1 MAGRGGVMVEG
12 GGAAMDVDGHGA
24 ATVDVEGAGGVMV
37 DGDGGATATAVRF
50 RVRDMD
56 CSHCVTRIEDGL
68 RKVDGVMGV
77 GANLVGRTVTVEI
90 DAGQIETDEVRR
102 AIGRLGHLAEPD
114 TGARMERATA
124 TWATADARM
133 TYASAALF
141 AVGLALQLAGVE
153 PLLFTLPLNE
163 VRVSSLLFV
172 ASALVGGWRF
182 MPEGM
187 RAARELSLDMNFL
200 MTVAI
205 LGAVAIGEYLEAAA
219 IAFLFSTAELLEAYA
234 VDRARASMESLMDL
248 APKTAVVLRDGVEE
262 TVRVSEVAMGDVVVV
277 RPGERIPVDGAVVE
291 GGSAVDESP
300 LTGESLPVEKAP
312 GDPVFAGTITRDG
325 FMHIRTEKPADSS
338 SLARIVELVERAGA
352 EKARTERVVA
362 RFARWYTP
370 AITVAAVLVVAVP
383 TLAGAD
389 FITWLVRGLTLLVI
403 ACPCALVISTP
414 VAVVS
419 GITAAARRGV
429 LIKGGVYL
437 EAMSGVGAMAM
448 DKTGTLTV
456 GHLEVRDV
464 RSTRGAP
471 AATVLARAAA
481 VEARSEHPVARAI
494 HEEAVRREV
503 HSHYAV
509 REFSARRGEGVEARL
524 DGVRHFVGKP
534 AVLGLDEAPPGMA
547 GAGRTV
553 VVVADEDGPLGW
565 ISLEDRARKQAREA
579 VEGLHAMGIRPVVML
594 TGDAAAT
601 GRRVARETGV
611 DEVRGGL
618 LPDQKVAALKEL
630 EREHG
635 RVAMVGDGVN
645 DAPSLA
651 AASVGIAMGAA
662 GSDAAIDS
670 ADVALMGD
678 DLTRLPYLFRLSRKS
693 RAVIRQNIATAL
705 LVKLVLVV
713 GVPLGAVS
721 LIAAVLVGDVGVSLL
736 VTGNALRLARV
747 NA

>member
-1 MAGRGGVMVEG
+1 MAGQSVAEQS
-12 GGAAMDVDGHGA
+12 A
-24 ATVDVEGAGGVMV
+24 
-37 DGDGGATATAVRF
+37 AVRF

-56 CSHCVTRIEDGL
+56 CSHCVTKIEDGL
-68 RKVDGVMGV
+68 RKVDGVLGV
-77 GANLVGRTVTVEI
+77 GANLVGRTVTVEM
-90 DAGQIETDEVRR
+90 DPGRLASDEVQR

-114 TGARMERATA
+114 TGPRSEPIPA
-124 TWATADARM
+124 TWTSPDARL
-133 TYASAALF
+133 TYASAGIF
-141 AVGLALQLAGVE
+141 AVGLALELSGVA
-153 PLLFTLPLNE
+153 PLLLALPLSE
-163 VRVSSLLFV
+163 LRLPSLFFIVSAF
-172 ASALVGGWRF
+172 VGGWRF
-182 MPEGM
+182 MPSGL
-187 RAARELSLDMNFL
+187 RAARTLSLDMNFL

-205 LGAVAIGEYLEAAA
+205 LGAIAIGEYLEAAA

-262 TVRVSEVAMGDVVVV
+262 TVRASEIVVGDVVVV
-277 RPGERIPVDGAVVE
+277 RPGERIPVDGSVLE

-300 LTGESLPVEKAP
+300 ITGESLPVEKDP

-325 FMHIRTEKPADSS
+325 FMHIHTEKPADSS
-338 SLARIVELVERAGA
+338 SLARIVELVEKAGA
-352 EKARTERVVA
+352 EKAKTERVVA

-370 AITVAAVLVVAVP
+370 AIAIGAVLVVAVP
-383 TLAGAD
+383 TLLAGQD
-389 FITWLVRGLTLLVI
+389 FVTWLVRGLTLLVI

-437 EAMSGVGAMAM
+437 EAMSGVRAMAM

-471 AATVLARAAA
+471 PETVLARASA
-481 VEARSEHPVARAI
+481 VEARSEHPIARAI
-494 HEEAVRREV
+494 HEEAVKREIFT
-503 HSHYAV
+503 HYAV
-509 REFSARRGEGVEARL
+509 REFSTRRGEGVTARL

-534 AVLGLDEAPPGMA
+534 STLGVEEAPGGMA
-547 GAGRTV
+547 GSGRTV
-553 VVVADEDGPLGW
+553 VAVADEEGPLGW
-565 ISLEDRARKQAREA
+565 ISLEDRARKQARAA
-579 VEGLHAMGIRPVVML
+579 VGQLQAMGIRPIVML

-601 GRRVARETGV
+601 GRRVAEETGV
-611 DEVRGGL
+611 DEVMARL
-618 LPDQKVAALKEL
+618 LPHEKVEALKEL
-630 EREHG
+630 EGEYGH
-635 RVAMVGDGVN
+635 VAMVGDGVN

-678 DLTRLPYLFRLSRKS
+678 DLTRLPYLFRLSRRS
-693 RAVIRQNIATAL
+693 RNVIRQNIATAL

-713 GVPLGAVS
+713 GVPLGMVS
-721 LIAAVLVGDVGVSLL
+721 LIMAVLVGDLGVSLL
-736 VTGNALRLARV
+736 VTVNALRLARV
-747 NA
+747 NV

>member
-1 MAGRGGVMVEG
+1 MAVRG
-12 GGAAMDVDGHGA
+12 D
-24 ATVDVEGAGGVMV
+24 VMV
-37 DGDGGATATAVRF
+37 DGDGEGATTATAVRF

-56 CSHCVTRIEDGL
+56 CTHCVTRIEDGL
-68 RKVDGVMGV
+68 RKVDGVLGV

-90 DAGQIETDEVRR
+90 DAGELETEEVRR

-114 TGARMERATA
+114 TGARVERANT
-124 TWATADARM
+124 TWATRDARI

-141 AVGLALQLAGVE
+141 AVGLALQLAGVG

-163 VRVSSLLFV
+163 VRIPSLLFV

-182 MPEGM
+182 MPDGV

-205 LGAVAIGEYLEAAA
+205 LGAIAIGEYLEAAA
-219 IAFLFSTAELLEAYA
+219 IAFLFSTAELLESYA

-248 APKTAVVLRDGVEE
+248 APKTAVVLRGGAEE
-262 TVRVSEVAMGDVVVV
+262 TVRASEVAVGDVVVV
-277 RPGERIPVDGAVVE
+277 RPGERIPVDGRVVE

-300 LTGESLPVEKAP
+300 LTGESLPVEKDP

-325 FMHIRTEKPADSS
+325 YMHVRTEKPADSS

-352 EKARTERVVA
+352 EKARTERVVT

-370 AITVAAVLVVAVP
+370 AITIAAVLVVAVP

-437 EAMSGVGAMAM
+437 EAMSGVRAMAM

-471 AATVLARAAA
+471 AATVLARASA

-494 HEEAVRREV
+494 HEEAVRRGIY
-503 HSHYAV
+503 SHYAV
-509 REFSARRGEGVEARL
+509 RDFSTRRGEGVEARL

-534 AVLGLDEAPPGMA
+534 AVLGIDGAPEGMA
-547 GAGRTV
+547 GDGRTV

-579 VEGLHAMGIRPVVML
+579 VGRLHGMGIRPVVML
-594 TGDAAAT
+594 TGDDAAT
-601 GRRVARETGV
+601 GRRVAGETGV
-611 DEVRGGL
+611 DEVKARL
-618 LPDQKVAALKEL
+618 LPHEKVEALKAL

-705 LVKLVLVV
+705 LVKLILVV
-713 GVPLGAVS
+713 GVPLGMVS
-721 LIAAVLVGDVGVSLL
+721 LITAVLVGDVGVSLL
-736 VTGNALRLARV
+736 VTVNALRLARV
-747 NA
+747 DA

>member
-1 MAGRGGVMVEG
+1 MAGQ
-12 GGAAMDVDGHGA
+12 
-24 ATVDVEGAGGVMV
+24 GGVMV
-37 DGDGGATATAVRF
+37 DADGGGAATAVRF

-56 CSHCVTRIEDGL
+56 CTHCVTRIEDGL

-90 DAGQIETDEVRR
+90 DAGRVESDEVRR

-114 TGARMERATA
+114 TGARQERATS
-124 TWATADARM
+124 TWATPDARI

-141 AVGLALQLAGVE
+141 AIGLALQLAGVG

-163 VRVSSLLFV
+163 VRVPSLLFV

-182 MPEGM
+182 MPEGL

-248 APKTAVVLRDGVEE
+248 APKTAVVLRDGEEE
-262 TVRVSEVAMGDVVVV
+262 TVRASEVGVGDVVVV
-277 RPGERIPVDGAVVE
+277 RPGERIPVDGSVVE

-300 LTGESLPVEKAP
+300 LTGESLPVEKDP

-325 FMHIRTEKPADSS
+325 FMHVRTEKTADSS

-352 EKARTERVVA
+352 EKAKTERVVT

-383 TLAGAD
+383 TLMGAD

-437 EAMSGVGAMAM
+437 EAMSDVRAMAM

-471 AATVLARAAA
+471 PATVLGRASA
-481 VEARSEHPVARAI
+481 VEARSEHPIARAI
-494 HEEAVRREV
+494 HEEAVKREIY
-503 HSHYAV
+503 SHYAV
-509 REFSARRGEGVEARL
+509 RDFSTQRGEGVTARL

-534 AVLGLDEAPPGMA
+534 ATLGLDDVPAGMT
-547 GAGRTV
+547 GDGRTV

-565 ISLEDRARKQAREA
+565 ISLEDRARKQARVA
-579 VEGLHAMGIRPVVML
+579 VGELHGMGIRPVVML
-594 TGDAAAT
+594 TGDDAAT
-601 GRRVARETGV
+601 GRRVAGETGV
-611 DEVRGGL
+611 DEVKARL
-618 LPDQKVAALKEL
+618 LPHEKVDALKEL

-693 RAVIRQNIATAL
+693 RAVIRQNITTAL

-713 GVPLGAVS
+713 GVPLGMVS
-721 LIAAVLVGDVGVSLL
+721 LIAAVLVGDVGVSLV
-736 VTGNALRLARV
+736 VTVNALRLARV
-747 NA
+747 DA

>member
-1 MAGRGGVMVEG
+1 MP
-12 GGAAMDVDGHGA
+12 
-24 ATVDVEGAGGVMV
+24 
-37 DGDGGATATAVRF
+37 
-50 RVRDMD
+50 
-56 CSHCVTRIEDGL
+56 DGL
-68 RKVDGVMGV
+68 
-77 GANLVGRTVTVEI
+77 
-90 DAGQIETDEVRR
+90 
-102 AIGRLGHLAEPD
+102 
-114 TGARMERATA
+114 
-124 TWATADARM
+124 
-133 TYASAALF
+133 
-141 AVGLALQLAGVE
+141 
-153 PLLFTLPLNE
+153 
-163 VRVSSLLFV
+163 
-172 ASALVGGWRF
+172 
-182 MPEGM
+182 

-219 IAFLFSTAELLEAYA
+219 IAFLFSTAELLESYA

-262 TVRVSEVAMGDVVVV
+262 TVRASEVAVGDVVVV
-277 RPGERIPVDGAVVE
+277 RPGERIPVDGSVVE

-300 LTGESLPVEKAP
+300 LTGESLPVEKDP

-325 FMHIRTEKPADSS
+325 FMHVRTEKPADSS

-352 EKARTERVVA
+352 EKAKTERVVT

-437 EAMSGVGAMAM
+437 EAMSGVRAMAM

-471 AATVLARAAA
+471 PTTVLARASA
-481 VEARSEHPVARAI
+481 VEARSEHPIARAI
-494 HEEAVRREV
+494 HEEAVRREIY
-503 HSHYAV
+503 SHYAV
-509 REFSARRGEGVEARL
+509 RDFSTRRGEGVTARL

-534 AVLGLDEAPPGMA
+534 ATLGLGEPPADMA
-547 GAGRTV
+547 GDGRTV
-553 VVVADEDGPLGW
+553 VAVADDDGPLGW
-565 ISLEDRARKQAREA
+565 ISLEDRARKQARVA
-579 VEGLHAMGIRPVVML
+579 VGRLHAMGIRPVVML
-594 TGDAAAT
+594 TGDDAAT
-601 GRRVARETGV
+601 GRRIAGETGV
-611 DEVRGGL
+611 DEVMARL
-618 LPDQKVAALKEL
+618 LPHEKVDALREL

-713 GVPLGAVS
+713 GVPLGMVS

-736 VTGNALRLARV
+736 VTANALRLARV
-747 NA
+747 DV

>member
-1 MAGRGGVMVEG
+1 MAGQSVAEQS
-12 GGAAMDVDGHGA
+12 A
-24 ATVDVEGAGGVMV
+24 
-37 DGDGGATATAVRF
+37 AVRF

-56 CSHCVTRIEDGL
+56 CSHCVTKIEDGL
-68 RKVDGVMGV
+68 RKVDGVLGV
-77 GANLVGRTVTVEI
+77 GANLVGRTVTVEM
-90 DAGQIETDEVRR
+90 DPGRLASDEVRR

-114 TGARMERATA
+114 TGPRSEPIPA
-124 TWATADARM
+124 TWTSPDARL
-133 TYASAALF
+133 TYASAGIF
-141 AVGLALQLAGVE
+141 AVGLALELSGVA
-153 PLLFTLPLNE
+153 PLLLALPLSE
-163 VRVSSLLFV
+163 LRLPSLFFIVSAF
-172 ASALVGGWRF
+172 VGGWRF
-182 MPEGM
+182 MPSGL
-187 RAARELSLDMNFL
+187 RAARTLSLDMNFL

-205 LGAVAIGEYLEAAA
+205 LGAIAIGEYLEAAA

-262 TVRVSEVAMGDVVVV
+262 TVRASEIVVGDVVVV
-277 RPGERIPVDGAVVE
+277 RPGERIPVDGSVLE

-300 LTGESLPVEKAP
+300 ITGESLPVEKDP

-325 FMHIRTEKPADSS
+325 FMHIHTEKPADSS
-338 SLARIVELVERAGA
+338 SLARIVELVEKAGA
-352 EKARTERVVA
+352 EKAKTERVVA

-370 AITVAAVLVVAVP
+370 AIAIGAVLVVAVP
-383 TLAGAD
+383 TLLAGQD
-389 FITWLVRGLTLLVI
+389 FVTWLVRGLTLLVI

-437 EAMSGVGAMAM
+437 EAMSGVRAMAM

-471 AATVLARAAA
+471 PETVLARASA
-481 VEARSEHPVARAI
+481 VEARSEHPIARAI
-494 HEEAVRREV
+494 HEEAVKREIFT
-503 HSHYAV
+503 HYAV
-509 REFSARRGEGVEARL
+509 REFSTRRGEGVTARL

-534 AVLGLDEAPPGMA
+534 STLGVEEAPGGMA
-547 GAGRTV
+547 GSGRTV
-553 VVVADEDGPLGW
+553 VAVADEEGPLGW
-565 ISLEDRARKQAREA
+565 ISLEDRARKQARAA
-579 VEGLHAMGIRPVVML
+579 VGQLQAMGIRPIVML

-601 GRRVARETGV
+601 GRRVAEETGV
-611 DEVRGGL
+611 DEVMARL
-618 LPDQKVAALKEL
+618 LPHEKVEALKEL
-630 EREHG
+630 EGEYGH
-635 RVAMVGDGVN
+635 VAMVGDGVN

-678 DLTRLPYLFRLSRKS
+678 DLTRLPYLFRLSRRS
-693 RAVIRQNIATAL
+693 RNVIRQNIATAL

-713 GVPLGAVS
+713 GVPLGMVS
-721 LIAAVLVGDVGVSLL
+721 LIMAVLVGDLGVSLL
-736 VTGNALRLARV
+736 VTVNALRLARV
-747 NA
+747 NV

>member
-1 MAGRGGVMVEG
+1 MAVPGDVVAGGNG
-12 GGAAMDVDGHGA
+12 DGAALAGGA
-24 ATVDVEGAGGVMV
+24 
-37 DGDGGATATAVRF
+37 ATAVRF

-77 GANLVGRTVTVEI
+77 GANLVGRTVTVEV
-90 DAGQIETDEVRR
+90 DPGRLAAEEVRR

-114 TGARMERATA
+114 TGARRERAAA
-124 TWATADARM
+124 TWATRDARI

-141 AVGLALQLAGVE
+141 AVGLALQLAGVG

-163 VRVSSLLFV
+163 VRVPSLLFV

-182 MPEGM
+182 MPDGV
-187 RAARELSLDMNFL
+187 RAARGLSLDMNFL

-219 IAFLFSTAELLEAYA
+219 IAFLFSTAELLESYA

-248 APKTAVVLRDGVEE
+248 APKTAVVLRGGVEE
-262 TVRVSEVAMGDVVVV
+262 TVRASEVAVGDVVVV
-277 RPGERIPVDGAVVE
+277 RPGERIPVDGSVVE

-300 LTGESLPVEKAP
+300 LTGESLPVEKDS

-352 EKARTERVVA
+352 EKARTERVVT

-437 EAMSGVGAMAM
+437 EAMSGVRAMAM

-471 AATVLARAAA
+471 PATVLARASA
-481 VEARSEHPVARAI
+481 VEARSEHPIARAI
-494 HEEAVRREV
+494 HEEAVRREIY
-503 HSHYAV
+503 SHYAV
-509 REFSARRGEGVEARL
+509 RDFSTRRGEGVTARL

-534 AVLGLDEAPPGMA
+534 ATLGVGEAPEGMA
-547 GAGRTV
+547 GDGRTV

-565 ISLEDRARKQAREA
+565 ISLEDRARKQARVA
-579 VEGLHAMGIRPVVML
+579 VGGLHGMGIRPVVML
-594 TGDAAAT
+594 TGDDAAT
-601 GRRVARETGV
+601 GRRVAGETGV
-611 DEVRGGL
+611 DEVKARL
-618 LPDQKVAALKEL
+618 LPHEKVEALKAL

-713 GVPLGAVS
+713 GVPLGMVS
-721 LIAAVLVGDVGVSLL
+721 LITAVLVGDVGVSLL
-736 VTGNALRLARV
+736 VTANALRLARV
-747 NA
+747 DA

>member
-1 MAGRGGVMVEG
+1 MAVPGDVVAGGNG
-12 GGAAMDVDGHGA
+12 DGAALAGGA
-24 ATVDVEGAGGVMV
+24 
-37 DGDGGATATAVRF
+37 ATAVRF

-77 GANLVGRTVTVEI
+77 GANLVGRTVTVEV
-90 DAGQIETDEVRR
+90 DPGRLAAEEVRR

-114 TGARMERATA
+114 TGARRERAAA
-124 TWATADARM
+124 TWATRDARI

-141 AVGLALQLAGVE
+141 AVGLALQLAGVG

-163 VRVSSLLFV
+163 VRIPSLLFV

-182 MPEGM
+182 MPDGV

-219 IAFLFSTAELLEAYA
+219 IAFLFSTAELLESYA

-248 APKTAVVLRDGVEE
+248 APKTAVVLRGGLEE
-262 TVRVSEVAMGDVVVV
+262 TVRASEVEVGDVVVV
-277 RPGERIPVDGAVVE
+277 RPGERIPVDGSVVE

-300 LTGESLPVEKAP
+300 LTGESLPVEKDS

-352 EKARTERVVA
+352 EKAKTERVVT

-437 EAMSGVGAMAM
+437 EAMSGVRAMAM

-471 AATVLARAAA
+471 ATTVLARASA
-481 VEARSEHPVARAI
+481 VEARSEHPIARAI
-494 HEEAVRREV
+494 HEEAVRREIY
-503 HSHYAV
+503 SHYAV
-509 REFSARRGEGVEARL
+509 RDFSTRRGEGVTARL

-534 AVLGLDEAPPGMA
+534 ATLGVGEAPEGMA
-547 GAGRTV
+547 GDGRTV

-565 ISLEDRARKQAREA
+565 ISLEDRARKQARVA
-579 VEGLHAMGIRPVVML
+579 VGGLHGMGIRPVVML
-594 TGDAAAT
+594 TGDDAAT
-601 GRRVARETGV
+601 GRRVAGETGV
-611 DEVRGGL
+611 DEVKARL
-618 LPDQKVAALKEL
+618 LPHEKVEALKAL

-713 GVPLGAVS
+713 GVPLGMVS

-736 VTGNALRLARV
+736 VTANALRLARV
-747 NA
+747 DA

>member
-1 MAGRGGVMVEG
+1 MVVGRGGVML
-12 GGAAMDVDGHGA
+12 
-24 ATVDVEGAGGVMV
+24 
-37 DGDGGATATAVRF
+37 DGDGGGTVVAGGAATAVRF

-77 GANLVGRTVTVEI
+77 GANLVGRTVTVEV
-90 DAGQIETDEVRR
+90 DPGRLAADEVRR

-114 TGARMERATA
+114 TGARRERAAA
-124 TWATADARM
+124 TWATRDARI

-141 AVGLALQLAGVE
+141 AVGLALQLAGAG

-163 VRVSSLLFV
+163 VRIPSLLFV

-182 MPEGM
+182 MPDGF

-219 IAFLFSTAELLEAYA
+219 IAFLFSTAELLESYA

-248 APKTAVVLRDGVEE
+248 APKTAVVLRGGVEE
-262 TVRVSEVAMGDVVVV
+262 TVRASEVAVGDVVVV
-277 RPGERIPVDGAVVE
+277 RPGERIPVDGSVVE

-300 LTGESLPVEKAP
+300 LTGESLPVEKDP

-352 EKARTERVVA
+352 EKAKTERVVT

-437 EAMSGVGAMAM
+437 EAMSGVRAMAM

-456 GHLEVRDV
+456 GHLEVREV

-471 AATVLARAAA
+471 PATVLARASA
-481 VEARSEHPVARAI
+481 VEARSEHPIARAI
-494 HEEAVRREV
+494 HEEAVRRDIY
-503 HSHYAV
+503 SHYAV
-509 REFSARRGEGVEARL
+509 RDFSTRRGEGVTARL

-534 AVLGLDEAPPGMA
+534 ATLGLGEAPEGMA
-547 GAGRTV
+547 GDGRTV
-553 VVVADEDGPLGW
+553 VAVADEDGPLGW
-565 ISLEDRARKQAREA
+565 ISLEDRARKQARVA
-579 VEGLHAMGIRPVVML
+579 VGGLHAMGIRPVVML
-594 TGDAAAT
+594 TGDDAAT
-601 GRRVARETGV
+601 GRRVAGETGV
-611 DEVRGGL
+611 DEVKARL
-618 LPDQKVAALKEL
+618 LPHEKVDALKAL

-713 GVPLGAVS
+713 GVPLGMVT
-721 LIAAVLVGDVGVSLL
+721 LITAVLVGDVGVSLL
-736 VTGNALRLARV
+736 VTANALRLARV
-747 NA
+747 DA

>member
-1 MAGRGGVMVEG
+1 
-12 GGAAMDVDGHGA
+12 
-24 ATVDVEGAGGVMV
+24 MV

-90 DAGQIETDEVRR
+90 DAGQLETDEVRR

-114 TGARMERATA
+114 TGARRERATA
-124 TWATADARM
+124 TWATPDARI

-141 AVGLALQLAGVE
+141 AVGLALQLAGVG

-163 VRVSSLLFV
+163 VRVPSLLFV

-182 MPEGM
+182 MPDGL

-219 IAFLFSTAELLEAYA
+219 IAFLFSTAELLESYA

-262 TVRVSEVAMGDVVVV
+262 TVRASEVAVGDVVVV
-277 RPGERIPVDGAVVE
+277 RPGERIPVDGSVVE

-300 LTGESLPVEKAP
+300 LTGESLPVEKDP

-325 FMHIRTEKPADSS
+325 FMHVRTEKPADSS

-352 EKARTERVVA
+352 EKAKTERVVT

-437 EAMSGVGAMAM
+437 EAMSGVRAMAM

-471 AATVLARAAA
+471 PTTVLARASA
-481 VEARSEHPVARAI
+481 VEAPI
-494 HEEAVRREV
+494 
-503 HSHYAV
+503 
-509 REFSARRGEGVEARL
+509 G
-524 DGVRHFVGKP
+524 
-534 AVLGLDEAPPGMA
+534 AP
-547 GAGRTV
+547 
-553 VVVADEDGPLGW
+553 
-565 ISLEDRARKQAREA
+565 DRARDPRGGGQARDLLPLRRSRL
-579 VEGLHAMGIRPVVML
+579 LHPPGRGGHGPP
-594 TGDAAAT
+594 
-601 GRRVARETGV
+601 GRRAPLRRQAGDPRARRTT
-611 DEVRGGL
+611 RG
-618 LPDQKVAALKEL
+618 
-630 EREHG
+630 HG
-635 RVAMVGDGVN
+635 RRRPHGG
-645 DAPSLA
+645 
-651 AASVGIAMGAA
+651 GHRG
-662 GSDAAIDS
+662 
-670 ADVALMGD
+670 
-678 DLTRLPYLFRLSRKS
+678 R
-693 RAVIRQNIATAL
+693 
-705 LVKLVLVV
+705 
-713 GVPLGAVS
+713 
-721 LIAAVLVGDVGVSLL
+721 
-736 VTGNALRLARV
+736 
-747 NA
+747 

>member
-1 MAGRGGVMVEG
+1 MAVQGDVMVG
-12 GGAAMDVDGHGA
+12 
-24 ATVDVEGAGGVMV
+24 
-37 DGDGGATATAVRF
+37 GDGGDAATAIRF

-77 GANLVGRTVTVEI
+77 GANLVGRTVTVEV
-90 DAGQIETDEVRR
+90 DPGLLAEDEVRR

-114 TGARMERATA
+114 TGARRERAAA
-124 TWATADARM
+124 TWATRDARI

-141 AVGLALQLAGVE
+141 AVGLALQLAGVG

-163 VRVSSLLFV
+163 VRVPSLLFV

-182 MPEGM
+182 MPDGF

-219 IAFLFSTAELLEAYA
+219 IAFLFSTAELLESYA

-248 APKTAVVLRDGVEE
+248 APKTAVVLRGGVEE
-262 TVRVSEVAMGDVVVV
+262 TVRASEVVVGDVVVV
-277 RPGERIPVDGAVVE
+277 RPGERIPVDGSVVE

-300 LTGESLPVEKAP
+300 LTGESLPVEKDP

-352 EKARTERVVA
+352 EKAKTERVVT

-437 EAMSGVGAMAM
+437 EAMSGVRAMAM

-456 GHLEVRDV
+456 GHLEVREV

-471 AATVLARAAA
+471 PTTVLARASA
-481 VEARSEHPVARAI
+481 VEARSEHPIARAI
-494 HEEAVRREV
+494 HEEAVRREIY
-503 HSHYAV
+503 SHYAV
-509 REFSARRGEGVEARL
+509 RDFSTRRGEGVTARL

-534 AVLGLDEAPPGMA
+534 ATLGAGEAPEGMA
-547 GAGRTV
+547 GDGRTV

-565 ISLEDRARKQAREA
+565 ISLEDRARKQARVA
-579 VEGLHAMGIRPVVML
+579 VEELHGMGIRPVVML
-594 TGDAAAT
+594 TGDDAAT
-601 GRRVARETGV
+601 GRRVAGETGV
-611 DEVRGGL
+611 DEVKARL
-618 LPDQKVAALKEL
+618 LPHEKVEALKEL

-713 GVPLGAVS
+713 GVPLGMVS

-736 VTGNALRLARV
+736 VTVNALRLARV
-747 NA
+747 DA

>member
-1 MAGRGGVMVEG
+1 MAGRG
-12 GGAAMDVDGHGA
+12 DVIA
-24 ATVDVEGAGGVMV
+24 GAGG
-37 DGDGGATATAVRF
+37 GSTATEAATATESAVRF

-68 RKVDGVMGV
+68 RKVDGVLGV

-90 DAGQIETDEVRR
+90 DSGRLETDEVRR

-114 TGARMERATA
+114 TGAREERAAA
-124 TWATADARM
+124 TWATRDARI

-141 AVGLALQLAGVE
+141 ALGLALQLAGVA
-153 PLLFTLPLNE
+153 PLLLTLPLNE
-163 VRVSSLLFV
+163 VRVPSLFFV

-182 MPEGM
+182 MPDGV
-187 RAARELSLDMNFL
+187 RAARGLSLDMNFL

-205 LGAVAIGEYLEAAA
+205 LGALAIGEYLEAAA
-219 IAFLFSTAELLEAYA
+219 IAFLFSTAELLESYA

-248 APKTAVVLRDGVEE
+248 APKTAAVLRDGTEE
-262 TVRVSEVAMGDVVVV
+262 KVRASEVGVGDIVVV
-277 RPGERIPVDGAVVE
+277 RPGERIPVDGSVVE

-300 LTGESLPVEKAP
+300 LTGESLPVEKDP

-325 FMHIRTEKPADSS
+325 FMHVRTEKPADSS

-352 EKARTERVVA
+352 RKARTERVVA
-362 RFARWYTP
+362 RFARRYTP
-370 AITVAAVLVVAVP
+370 AVTIAAVLVVAVP

-389 FITWLVRGLTLLVI
+389 FTTWLVRGLTLLVI

-429 LIKGGVYL
+429 LIKGGAYL
-437 EAMSGVGAMAM
+437 EAMSGVRAMAM

-471 AATVLARAAA
+471 AATVLARASA
-481 VEARSEHPVARAI
+481 VEARSEHPIARAI
-494 HEEAVRREV
+494 HDEAVRREI
-503 HSHYAV
+503 HAHHAV
-509 REFSARRGEGVEARL
+509 REFSTRRGEGVEARL

-534 AVLGLDEAPPGMA
+534 AALGLDEVPEGLE
-547 GAGRTV
+547 GDGRTV
-553 VVVADEDGPLGW
+553 VAVADEDGPLGW
-565 ISLEDRARKQAREA
+565 ISLEDRARKQARAA
-579 VEGLHAMGIRPVVML
+579 VERLHALGIRPVVML
-594 TGDAAAT
+594 TGDDAAT
-601 GRRVARETGV
+601 GRRVAAETGV
-611 DEVRGGL
+611 DEVMARL
-618 LPDQKVAALKEL
+618 LPHEKVEALKGL
-630 EREHG
+630 EREHD

-705 LVKLVLVV
+705 LVKLILVV

-736 VTGNALRLARV
+736 VTANALRLARV

>member
-1 MAGRGGVMVEG
+1 MAGQGDVMV
-12 GGAAMDVDGHGA
+12 
-24 ATVDVEGAGGVMV
+24 GAGGE
-37 DGDGGATATAVRF
+37 GAATAVRF

-68 RKVDGVMGV
+68 RKVDGVLEV
-77 GANLVGRTVTVEI
+77 GGNLVGRTVTVQI
-90 DAGQIETDEVRR
+90 DPGRLASDEVRR

-114 TGARMERATA
+114 AGPRSEKIPA
-124 TWATADARM
+124 TWTTPDAQL
-133 TYASAALF
+133 TYASAGLF
-141 AVGLALQLAGVE
+141 GVGLALALGGVG
-153 PLLFTLPLNE
+153 PLLLTLPLSE
-163 VRVSSLLFV
+163 LRLSSLLFIV
-172 ASALVGGWRF
+172 SAFVGGWRF
-182 MPEGM
+182 MPSGL
-187 RAARELSLDMNFL
+187 RAARTLSLDMNFL

-205 LGAVAIGEYLEAAA
+205 LGAIAIGEYLEAAA

-248 APKTAVVLRDGVEE
+248 APKTAVVLRGGVEE
-262 TVRVSEVAMGDVVVV
+262 TVRASEIVVGDVVVM
-277 RPGERIPVDGAVVE
+277 RPGERIPVDGSVLE
-291 GGSAVDESP
+291 GGSTVDESP
-300 LTGESLPVEKAP
+300 ITGESLPVEKDP
-312 GDPVFAGTITRDG
+312 GAPVFAGTITRDG

-352 EKARTERVVA
+352 EKAKTERVVT

-370 AITVAAVLVVAVP
+370 AIAVGAVLVVAVP
-383 TLAGAD
+383 TLLGGQD
-389 FITWLVRGLTLLVI
+389 FATWLVRGLTLLVI

-437 EAMSGVGAMAM
+437 EAMSGVRAMAM

-456 GHLEVRDV
+456 GHLEVREV

-471 AATVLARAAA
+471 RETVLARASA
-481 VEARSEHPVARAI
+481 VEARSEHPIARAI
-494 HEEAVRREV
+494 HEEAVRREILTR
-503 HSHYAV
+503 YGV
-509 REFSARRGEGVEARL
+509 REFSTRRGEGVTAWL

-534 AVLGLDEAPPGMA
+534 SALGLDDAPA
-547 GAGRTV
+547 GLAGEGRTV

-565 ISLEDRARKQAREA
+565 ISLEDRARKQARAA
-579 VEGLHAMGIRPVVML
+579 VGQLRAMGVRPVVML
-594 TGDAAAT
+594 TGDDAAT
-601 GRRVARETGV
+601 GRRVAEETGV
-611 DEVRGGL
+611 DEVKARL
-618 LPDQKVAALKEL
+618 LPHEKVRALKAL
-630 EREHG
+630 EEEYG
-635 RVAMVGDGVN
+635 SVAMVGDGVN

-721 LIAAVLVGDVGVSLL
+721 LITAVLVGDLGVSLL

-747 NA
+747 NV

>member
-1 MAGRGGVMVEG
+1 
-12 GGAAMDVDGHGA
+12 
-24 ATVDVEGAGGVMV
+24 MV
-37 DGDGGATATAVRF
+37 DGDGGAAAMAVRF

-56 CSHCVTRIEDGL
+56 CSHCVSRIEDGL

-77 GANLVGRTVTVEI
+77 GANLVGRTVTVEV
-90 DAGQIETDEVRR
+90 DPGQLAEDEVRR

-114 TGARMERATA
+114 TGARRERATA
-124 TWATADARM
+124 TWATPDARI
-133 TYASAALF
+133 TYVSAALF
-141 AVGLALQLAGVE
+141 AVGLALQLAGVG

-163 VRVSSLLFV
+163 VRVPSLLFV
-172 ASALVGGWRF
+172 ASAVVGGWRF
-182 MPEGM
+182 MPDGV

-205 LGAVAIGEYLEAAA
+205 LGAVAIGEYREAAA

-248 APKTAVVLRDGVEE
+248 APKTAAVLRGGVEE
-262 TVRVSEVAMGDVVVV
+262 KVRASEVAVGDVVVV
-277 RPGERIPVDGAVVE
+277 RPGERIPVDGSVVE

-300 LTGESLPVEKAP
+300 LTGESLPVEKDP

-325 FMHIRTEKPADSS
+325 FMHIRTDKPAESS

-352 EKARTERVVA
+352 EKAKTERVVT

-370 AITVAAVLVVAVP
+370 AITVAAVLVVALP

-437 EAMSGVGAMAM
+437 EAMSGVRAMAM

-471 AATVLARAAA
+471 ASTVLARASA
-481 VEARSEHPVARAI
+481 VEARSEHPIARAI
-494 HEEAVRREV
+494 HGEAVRREV
-503 HSHYAV
+503 YSHYAV
-509 REFSARRGEGVEARL
+509 REFSTRRGEGVTARL

-534 AVLGLDEAPPGMA
+534 AALGLGEAPEGMA
-547 GAGRTV
+547 GGGRTV

-579 VEGLHAMGIRPVVML
+579 VAGLHGMGIRPVVML
-594 TGDAAAT
+594 TGDDAAT
-601 GRRVARETGV
+601 GRRVAGETGV
-611 DEVRGGL
+611 DEVKARL
-618 LPDQKVAALKEL
+618 LPHEKVEALKEL

-635 RVAMVGDGVN
+635 GVAMVGDGVN

-721 LIAAVLVGDVGVSLL
+721 LITAVLVGDVGVSLL

>member
-1 MAGRGGVMVEG
+1 MAVQGDVMVAGNGE
-12 GGAAMDVDGHGA
+12 GA
-24 ATVDVEGAGGVMV
+24 ATGT
-37 DGDGGATATAVRF
+37 ATAAATAVRF

-56 CSHCVTRIEDGL
+56 CTHCVTRIEDGL
-68 RKVDGVMGV
+68 RKVDGVLGV

-90 DAGQIETDEVRR
+90 DAGRLEAEEVRR
-102 AIGRLGHLAEPD
+102 AIGRLGHLAEAD
-114 TGARMERATA
+114 TGARVERANA
-124 TWATADARM
+124 TWATRDARI

-141 AVGLALQLAGVE
+141 AVGLALQLAGVG

-163 VRVSSLLFV
+163 VRVPSLLFV

-182 MPEGM
+182 MPDGV
-187 RAARELSLDMNFL
+187 RAAREFSLDMNFL

-205 LGAVAIGEYLEAAA
+205 LGAIAIGEYLEAAA
-219 IAFLFSTAELLEAYA
+219 IAFLFSTAELLESYA

-248 APKTAVVLRDGVEE
+248 APKTAVVLRGGVEE
-262 TVRVSEVAMGDVVVV
+262 TVRASEVAVGDVVVV
-277 RPGERIPVDGAVVE
+277 RPGERIPVDGSVVE

-300 LTGESLPVEKAP
+300 LTGESLPVEKDP

-325 FMHIRTEKPADSS
+325 YMHVRTEKSADSS

-352 EKARTERVVA
+352 EKARTERVVT

-437 EAMSGVGAMAM
+437 EAMSGVRAMAM

-456 GHLEVRDV
+456 GHLEVREV

-471 AATVLARAAA
+471 PATVLARASA
-481 VEARSEHPVARAI
+481 VEARSEHPIARAI
-494 HEEAVRREV
+494 HEEAVRREIYA
-503 HSHYAV
+503 HYAV
-509 REFSARRGEGVEARL
+509 RDFTTRRGEGVTARL

-534 AVLGLDEAPPGMA
+534 ATLGIDGAPEGMA
-547 GAGRTV
+547 GDGRTV

-579 VEGLHAMGIRPVVML
+579 VGRLRGMGIRPVVML
-594 TGDAAAT
+594 TGDDAAT
-601 GRRVARETGV
+601 GRRVAGETGV
-611 DEVRGGL
+611 DEVMAAAAPAREGGGAQGARAGARSGRDGGRRRERRALARGRLGGH
-618 LPDQKVAALKEL
+618 
-630 EREHG
+630 RHG
-635 RVAMVGDGVN
+635 RRRERRRHRQRGRGADGRRPDPPALPVPAVAQVPGGH
-645 DAPSLA
+645 PPEHRHR
-651 AASVGIAMGAA
+651 AA
-662 GSDAAIDS
+662 GEAHSGGGRAARD
-670 ADVALMGD
+670 GG
-678 DLTRLPYLFRLSRKS
+678 R
-693 RAVIRQNIATAL
+693 
-705 LVKLVLVV
+705 
-713 GVPLGAVS
+713 
-721 LIAAVLVGDVGVSLL
+721 
-736 VTGNALRLARV
+736 
-747 NA
+747 

>member
-1 MAGRGGVMVEG
+1 MAGQSVAEQS
-12 GGAAMDVDGHGA
+12 A
-24 ATVDVEGAGGVMV
+24 
-37 DGDGGATATAVRF
+37 AVRF

-56 CSHCVTRIEDGL
+56 CSHCVTKIEDGL
-68 RKVDGVMGV
+68 RKVDGVLGV
-77 GANLVGRTVTVEI
+77 GANLVGRTVTVEM
-90 DAGQIETDEVRR
+90 DPGRLASDEVRR

-114 TGARMERATA
+114 TGPRSEPIPA
-124 TWATADARM
+124 TWTSPDARL
-133 TYASAALF
+133 TYASAGIF
-141 AVGLALQLAGVE
+141 AVGLALELSGVA
-153 PLLFTLPLNE
+153 PLLLALPLSE
-163 VRVSSLLFV
+163 LRLPSLFFIVSAF
-172 ASALVGGWRF
+172 VGGWRF
-182 MPEGM
+182 MPSGL
-187 RAARELSLDMNFL
+187 RAARTLSLDMNFL

-205 LGAVAIGEYLEAAA
+205 LGAIAIGEYLEAAA

-262 TVRVSEVAMGDVVVV
+262 TVRASEIVVGDVVVV
-277 RPGERIPVDGAVVE
+277 RPGERIPVDGSVLE

-300 LTGESLPVEKAP
+300 ITGESLPVEKDP

-338 SLARIVELVERAGA
+338 SLARIVELVEKAGA
-352 EKARTERVVA
+352 EKAKTERVVA

-370 AITVAAVLVVAVP
+370 AIAIGAVLVVAVP
-383 TLAGAD
+383 TLLAGQD
-389 FITWLVRGLTLLVI
+389 FVTWLVRGLTLLVI

-437 EAMSGVGAMAM
+437 EAMSGVRAMAM

-471 AATVLARAAA
+471 PETVLARASA
-481 VEARSEHPVARAI
+481 VEARSEHPIARAI
-494 HEEAVRREV
+494 HEEAVKREIFT
-503 HSHYAV
+503 HYAV
-509 REFSARRGEGVEARL
+509 REFSTRRGEGVTARL

-534 AVLGLDEAPPGMA
+534 STLGVEEAPGGMA
-547 GAGRTV
+547 GSGRTV
-553 VVVADEDGPLGW
+553 VAVADEEGPLGW
-565 ISLEDRARKQAREA
+565 ISLEDRARKQARAA
-579 VEGLHAMGIRPVVML
+579 VGQLQAMGIRPIVML

-601 GRRVARETGV
+601 GRRVAEETGV
-611 DEVRGGL
+611 DEVMARL
-618 LPDQKVAALKEL
+618 LPHEKVEALKEL
-630 EREHG
+630 EGEYGH
-635 RVAMVGDGVN
+635 VAMVGDGVN

-678 DLTRLPYLFRLSRKS
+678 DLTRLPYLFRLSRRS
-693 RAVIRQNIATAL
+693 RNVIRQNIATAL

-713 GVPLGAVS
+713 GVPLGMVS
-721 LIAAVLVGDVGVSLL
+721 LIMAVLVGDLGVSLL
-736 VTGNALRLARV
+736 VTVNALRLARV
-747 NA
+747 NV

>member
-1 MAGRGGVMVEG
+1 M
-12 GGAAMDVDGHGA
+12 VDGDGQGAVMDGDGRGA
-24 ATVDVEGAGGVMV
+24 ATV

-90 DAGQIETDEVRR
+90 DAGQLETDEVRR

-114 TGARMERATA
+114 TGARRERATA
-124 TWATADARM
+124 TWATADARI

-141 AVGLALQLAGVE
+141 AVGLALQLAGVG

-163 VRVSSLLFV
+163 VRVPSLLFV

-182 MPEGM
+182 MPDGL

-219 IAFLFSTAELLEAYA
+219 IAFLFSTAELLESYA

-262 TVRVSEVAMGDVVVV
+262 TVRASEVAVGDVVVV
-277 RPGERIPVDGAVVE
+277 RPGERIPVDGSVVE

-300 LTGESLPVEKAP
+300 LTGESLPVEKDP

-325 FMHIRTEKPADSS
+325 FMHVRTEKPADSS

-352 EKARTERVVA
+352 EKAKTERVVT

-437 EAMSGVGAMAM
+437 EAMSGVRAMAM

-471 AATVLARAAA
+471 PTTVLARASA
-481 VEARSEHPVARAI
+481 VEARSEHPIARAI
-494 HEEAVRREV
+494 HEEAVRREMIY
-503 HSHYAV
+503 SHYAV
-509 REFSARRGEGVEARL
+509 REFSTRRGEGVTARL

-534 AVLGLDEAPPGMA
+534 ATLGLGEPPADMA
-547 GAGRTV
+547 GDGRTV
-553 VVVADEDGPLGW
+553 VAVADDDGPLGW
-565 ISLEDRARKQAREA
+565 ISLEDRARKQARVA
-579 VEGLHAMGIRPVVML
+579 VGRLHAMGIRPVVML
-594 TGDAAAT
+594 TGDDAAT
-601 GRRVARETGV
+601 GRRIAGETGV
-611 DEVRGGL
+611 DEVMARL
-618 LPDQKVAALKEL
+618 LPHEKVDALREL

-713 GVPLGAVS
+713 GVPLGMVS

-736 VTGNALRLARV
+736 VTANALRLARV
-747 NA
+747 DV

>member
-1 MAGRGGVMVEG
+1 MAVRGDVVAGANG
-12 GGAAMDVDGHGA
+12 DGAALAGDAAPAGGTAPAGGA
-24 ATVDVEGAGGVMV
+24 
-37 DGDGGATATAVRF
+37 ATAVRF

-77 GANLVGRTVTVEI
+77 GANLVGRTVTVEV
-90 DAGQIETDEVRR
+90 DPGRLAADEVRR

-114 TGARMERATA
+114 TGARRERATA
-124 TWATADARM
+124 TWATRDARI

-141 AVGLALQLAGVE
+141 AVGLALQLAGVG

-163 VRVSSLLFV
+163 VRIPSLLFV
-172 ASALVGGWRF
+172 ASALVAGWRF
-182 MPEGM
+182 MPDGV
-187 RAARELSLDMNFL
+187 RAARALSLDMNFL

-205 LGAVAIGEYLEAAA
+205 LGAIAIGEYLEAAA
-219 IAFLFSTAELLEAYA
+219 IAFLFSIAELLESYA

-248 APKTAVVLRDGVEE
+248 APKTAVVLRGGVEE
-262 TVRVSEVAMGDVVVV
+262 TVRASAVAVGDVVVV
-277 RPGERIPVDGAVVE
+277 RPGERIPVDGRVVE

-300 LTGESLPVEKAP
+300 LTGESLPVEKDR

-325 FMHIRTEKPADSS
+325 FMHVRTEKPADSS

-352 EKARTERVVA
+352 EKAKTERVVA
-362 RFARWYTP
+362 RFARRYTP

-437 EAMSGVGAMAM
+437 EAMSGVRAMAM

-456 GHLEVRDV
+456 GHLEVREV

-471 AATVLARAAA
+471 PATVLARASA

-494 HEEAVRREV
+494 HEEAVRREI
-503 HSHYAV
+503 HAHYAV
-509 REFSARRGEGVEARL
+509 RDFATRRGEGVTARL

-534 AVLGLDEAPPGMA
+534 AVLGLGEPPAGMA
-547 GAGRTV
+547 GDGRTV

-565 ISLEDRARKQAREA
+565 ISLEDRARKQARVA
-579 VEGLHAMGIRPVVML
+579 VGGLHGMGIRPVVML
-594 TGDAAAT
+594 TGDDAAT
-601 GRRVARETGV
+601 GRRVAGETGV
-611 DEVRGGL
+611 DEVMARL
-618 LPDQKVAALKEL
+618 LPHEKVEALKAL

-662 GSDAAIDS
+662 GSDAAIES

-693 RAVIRQNIATAL
+693 RAVIRQNITTAL

-713 GVPLGAVS
+713 GVPLGMVS
-721 LIAAVLVGDVGVSLL
+721 LITAVLVGDVGVSLL
-736 VTGNALRLARV
+736 VTANALRLARV
-747 NA
+747 DA

>member
-1 MAGRGGVMVEG
+1 MAVRGEVV
-12 GGAAMDVDGHGA
+12 
-24 ATVDVEGAGGVMV
+24 AGGN
-37 DGDGGATATAVRF
+37 GDGAATAVRF

-90 DAGQIETDEVRR
+90 DAGRVETDEVRR

-114 TGARMERATA
+114 TGARRERATA
-124 TWATADARM
+124 TWATRDARI

-141 AVGLALQLAGVE
+141 AVGLALQLAGVG

-163 VRVSSLLFV
+163 VRIASLLFV

-182 MPEGM
+182 MPDGV
-187 RAARELSLDMNFL
+187 RAAGAFSLDMNFL

-205 LGAVAIGEYLEAAA
+205 LGAIAIGEYLEAAA
-219 IAFLFSTAELLEAYA
+219 IAFLFSTAELLESYA

-248 APKTAVVLRDGVEE
+248 APKTAVVLRGGVEE
-262 TVRVSEVAMGDVVVV
+262 TVRASEVAVGDVVVV
-277 RPGERIPVDGAVVE
+277 RPGERIPVDGSVVE

-300 LTGESLPVEKAP
+300 LTGESLPVEKDP
-312 GDPVFAGTITRDG
+312 GDPVFAGTITRGG

-352 EKARTERVVA
+352 EKAKTERVVA

-389 FITWLVRGLTLLVI
+389 FVTWLVRGLTLLVI

-437 EAMSGVGAMAM
+437 EAMSDVRAMAM

-464 RSTRGAP
+464 RSTRGRRRP
-471 AATVLARAAA
+471 RCWRARPRWRP
-481 VEARSEHPVARAI
+481 ARSTRSRARSTRRRPGARSTPTTPCATSPPAGVRASRPAWTACATSSASRRPWGSAEHPRAWPATAARWWPWRTRTGRWGGSRWRTGPA
-494 HEEAVRREV
+494 
-503 HSHYAV
+503 S
-509 REFSARRGEGVEARL
+509 RRGWRWGGCTAW
-524 DGVRHFVGKP
+524 
-534 AVLGLDEAPPGMA
+534 AS
-547 GAGRTV
+547 GR
-553 VVVADEDGPLGW
+553 
-565 ISLEDRARKQAREA
+565 S
-579 VEGLHAMGIRPVVML
+579 
-594 TGDAAAT
+594 
-601 GRRVARETGV
+601 
-611 DEVRGGL
+611 
-618 LPDQKVAALKEL
+618 
-630 EREHG
+630 
-635 RVAMVGDGVN
+635 
-645 DAPSLA
+645 
-651 AASVGIAMGAA
+651 
-662 GSDAAIDS
+662 
-670 ADVALMGD
+670 
-678 DLTRLPYLFRLSRKS
+678 
-693 RAVIRQNIATAL
+693 
-705 LVKLVLVV
+705 
-713 GVPLGAVS
+713 
-721 LIAAVLVGDVGVSLL
+721 
-736 VTGNALRLARV
+736 
-747 NA
+747 

>member
-1 MAGRGGVMVEG
+1 MAAQGDVMVG
-12 GGAAMDVDGHGA
+12 
-24 ATVDVEGAGGVMV
+24 
-37 DGDGGATATAVRF
+37 GDGGDAATAIRF

-77 GANLVGRTVTVEI
+77 GANLVGRTVTVEV
-90 DAGQIETDEVRR
+90 APGLLAEDEVRR

-114 TGARMERATA
+114 TGARRERAAA
-124 TWATADARM
+124 TWATRDARI

-141 AVGLALQLAGVE
+141 AVGLALQLAGVG
-153 PLLFTLPLNE
+153 PLVFTLPLNE
-163 VRVSSLLFV
+163 VRVPSLLFV

-182 MPEGM
+182 MPDGF

-219 IAFLFSTAELLEAYA
+219 IAFLFSTAELLESYA

-248 APKTAVVLRDGVEE
+248 APKTAVVLRGGVEE
-262 TVRVSEVAMGDVVVV
+262 TVRASEVVVGDVVVV
-277 RPGERIPVDGAVVE
+277 RPGERIPVDGSVVE

-300 LTGESLPVEKAP
+300 LTGESLPVEKDP

-352 EKARTERVVA
+352 EKAKTERVVT

-437 EAMSGVGAMAM
+437 EAMSGVRAMAM

-456 GHLEVRDV
+456 GHLEVREV

-471 AATVLARAAA
+471 PTTVLARASA
-481 VEARSEHPVARAI
+481 VEARSEHPIARAI
-494 HEEAVRREV
+494 HEEAVRREIY
-503 HSHYAV
+503 SHYAV
-509 REFSARRGEGVEARL
+509 RDFSTRRGEGVTARL

-534 AVLGLDEAPPGMA
+534 ATLGAGEAPAGMA
-547 GAGRTV
+547 GDGRTV
-553 VVVADEDGPLGW
+553 VAVADEDGPLGW
-565 ISLEDRARKQAREA
+565 ISLEDRARKQARVA
-579 VEGLHAMGIRPVVML
+579 VGELHGMGIRPVVML
-594 TGDAAAT
+594 TGDDAAT
-601 GRRVARETGV
+601 GCRVAGETGV
-611 DEVRGGL
+611 DEVKARL
-618 LPDQKVAALKEL
+618 LPHEKVDALKEL

-713 GVPLGAVS
+713 GVPLGMVS
-721 LIAAVLVGDVGVSLL
+721 LIAAVLVGDLGVSLL
-736 VTGNALRLARV
+736 VTVNALRLARV
-747 NA
+747 DA

>member
-1 MAGRGGVMVEG
+1 MAVPGDVVAGGNG
-12 GGAAMDVDGHGA
+12 DGAALAGGA
-24 ATVDVEGAGGVMV
+24 
-37 DGDGGATATAVRF
+37 ATAVRF

-77 GANLVGRTVTVEI
+77 GANLVGRTVTVEV
-90 DAGQIETDEVRR
+90 DPGRLAAEEVRR

-114 TGARMERATA
+114 TGARRERAAA
-124 TWATADARM
+124 TWATRDARI

-141 AVGLALQLAGVE
+141 AVGLALQLAGVG

-163 VRVSSLLFV
+163 VRIPSLLFV
-172 ASALVGGWRF
+172 TSALVGGWRF
-182 MPEGM
+182 MPDGV
-187 RAARELSLDMNFL
+187 RAARGLSLDMNFL

-219 IAFLFSTAELLEAYA
+219 IAFLFSTAELLESYA

-248 APKTAVVLRDGVEE
+248 APKTAVVLRGGVEE
-262 TVRVSEVAMGDVVVV
+262 TVRASEVAVGDVVVV
-277 RPGERIPVDGAVVE
+277 RPGERIPVDGSVVE

-300 LTGESLPVEKAP
+300 LTGESLPVEKDS

-352 EKARTERVVA
+352 EKARTERVVT

-370 AITVAAVLVVAVP
+370 AITVAAVLVVVVP

-437 EAMSGVGAMAM
+437 EAMSGVRAMAM

-471 AATVLARAAA
+471 PATVLARASA
-481 VEARSEHPVARAI
+481 VEARSEHPIARAI
-494 HEEAVRREV
+494 HEEAVRREIY
-503 HSHYAV
+503 SHYAV
-509 REFSARRGEGVEARL
+509 RDFSTRRGEGVTARL

-534 AVLGLDEAPPGMA
+534 ATLGVGEAPEGMA
-547 GAGRTV
+547 GDGRTV

-565 ISLEDRARKQAREA
+565 ISLEDRARKQARVA
-579 VEGLHAMGIRPVVML
+579 VGGLHGMGIRPVVML
-594 TGDAAAT
+594 TGDDAAT
-601 GRRVARETGV
+601 GRRVAGETGV
-611 DEVRGGL
+611 DEVKARL
-618 LPDQKVAALKEL
+618 LPHEKVEALKAL

-713 GVPLGAVS
+713 GVPLGMVS
-721 LIAAVLVGDVGVSLL
+721 LITAVLVGDVGVSLL
-736 VTGNALRLARV
+736 VTANALRLARV
-747 NA
+747 DA

>member
-1 MAGRGGVMVEG
+1 MAGQSVAEQS
-12 GGAAMDVDGHGA
+12 A
-24 ATVDVEGAGGVMV
+24 
-37 DGDGGATATAVRF
+37 AVRF

-56 CSHCVTRIEDGL
+56 CSHCVTKIEDGL
-68 RKVDGVMGV
+68 RKVDGVLGV
-77 GANLVGRTVTVEI
+77 GANLVGRTVTVEM
-90 DAGQIETDEVRR
+90 DPGRLASDEVRR

-114 TGARMERATA
+114 TGPRSEPIPA
-124 TWATADARM
+124 TWTSPDARL
-133 TYASAALF
+133 TYASAGIF
-141 AVGLALQLAGVE
+141 AVGLALELSGVA
-153 PLLFTLPLNE
+153 PLLLALPLSE
-163 VRVSSLLFV
+163 LRLPSLFFIVSAF
-172 ASALVGGWRF
+172 VGGWRF
-182 MPEGM
+182 MPSGL
-187 RAARELSLDMNFL
+187 RAARTLSLDMNFL

-205 LGAVAIGEYLEAAA
+205 LGAIAIGEYLEAAA

-262 TVRVSEVAMGDVVVV
+262 TVRASEIVVGDVVVV
-277 RPGERIPVDGAVVE
+277 RPGERIPVDGSVLE

-300 LTGESLPVEKAP
+300 ITGESLPVEKDP

-338 SLARIVELVERAGA
+338 SLARIVELVEKAGA
-352 EKARTERVVA
+352 EKAKTERVVA

-370 AITVAAVLVVAVP
+370 AIAIGAVLVVAVP
-383 TLAGAD
+383 TLLAGQD
-389 FITWLVRGLTLLVI
+389 FVTWLVRGLTLLVI

-437 EAMSGVGAMAM
+437 EAMSGVRAMAM

-471 AATVLARAAA
+471 PETVLARASA
-481 VEARSEHPVARAI
+481 VEARSEHPIARAI
-494 HEEAVRREV
+494 HEEAVKREIFT
-503 HSHYAV
+503 HYAV
-509 REFSARRGEGVEARL
+509 REFSTRRGEGVTARL

-534 AVLGLDEAPPGMA
+534 STLGVEEAPGGMA
-547 GAGRTV
+547 GSGRTV
-553 VVVADEDGPLGW
+553 VAVADEEGPLGW
-565 ISLEDRARKQAREA
+565 ISLEDRARKQARAA
-579 VEGLHAMGIRPVVML
+579 VGQLQAMGIRPVVML

-601 GRRVARETGV
+601 GRRVAEETGV
-611 DEVRGGL
+611 DEVMARL
-618 LPDQKVAALKEL
+618 LPHEKVEALKEL
-630 EREHG
+630 EGEYGH
-635 RVAMVGDGVN
+635 VAMVGDGVN

-678 DLTRLPYLFRLSRKS
+678 DLTRLPYLFRLSRRS
-693 RAVIRQNIATAL
+693 RNVIRQNIATAL

-713 GVPLGAVS
+713 GVPLGMVS
-721 LIAAVLVGDVGVSLL
+721 LIMAVLVGDLGVSLL
-736 VTGNALRLARV
+736 VTVNALRLARV
-747 NA
+747 NV

>member
-1 MAGRGGVMVEG
+1 MAGQSVAEQS
-12 GGAAMDVDGHGA
+12 A
-24 ATVDVEGAGGVMV
+24 
-37 DGDGGATATAVRF
+37 AVRF

-56 CSHCVTRIEDGL
+56 CSHCVTKIEDGL
-68 RKVDGVMGV
+68 RKVDGVLGV
-77 GANLVGRTVTVEI
+77 GANLVGRTVTVEM
-90 DAGQIETDEVRR
+90 DPGRLASDEVRR

-114 TGARMERATA
+114 TGPRSEPIPA
-124 TWATADARM
+124 TWTSPDARL
-133 TYASAALF
+133 TYASAGIF
-141 AVGLALQLAGVE
+141 AVGLALELSGVA
-153 PLLFTLPLNE
+153 PLLLALPLSE
-163 VRVSSLLFV
+163 LRLPSLFFIVSAF
-172 ASALVGGWRF
+172 VGGWRF
-182 MPEGM
+182 MPSGL
-187 RAARELSLDMNFL
+187 RAARTLSLDMNFL

-205 LGAVAIGEYLEAAA
+205 LGAIAIGEYLEAAA

-262 TVRVSEVAMGDVVVV
+262 TVRASEIVVGDVVVV
-277 RPGERIPVDGAVVE
+277 RPGERIPVDGSVLE

-300 LTGESLPVEKAP
+300 ITGESLPVEKDP

-338 SLARIVELVERAGA
+338 SLARIVELVEKAGA
-352 EKARTERVVA
+352 EKAKTERVVA

-370 AITVAAVLVVAVP
+370 AIAIGAVLVVAVP
-383 TLAGAD
+383 TLLAGQD
-389 FITWLVRGLTLLVI
+389 FVTWLVRGLTLLVI

-437 EAMSGVGAMAM
+437 EAMSGVRAMAM

-471 AATVLARAAA
+471 PETVLARASA
-481 VEARSEHPVARAI
+481 VEARSEHPIARAI
-494 HEEAVRREV
+494 HEEAVKREIFT
-503 HSHYAV
+503 HYAV
-509 REFSARRGEGVEARL
+509 REFSTRRGEGVTARL

-534 AVLGLDEAPPGMA
+534 STLGVEDVPGGMA
-547 GAGRTV
+547 GSGRTV
-553 VVVADEDGPLGW
+553 VAVADEEGPLGW
-565 ISLEDRARKQAREA
+565 ISLEDRARKQARAA
-579 VEGLHAMGIRPVVML
+579 VGQLQAMGIRPVVML
-594 TGDAAAT
+594 TGDDAAT
-601 GRRVARETGV
+601 GRRVAEETGV
-611 DEVRGGL
+611 DEVMARL
-618 LPDQKVAALKEL
+618 LPHEKVEALKEL
-630 EREHG
+630 EGEYGH
-635 RVAMVGDGVN
+635 VAMVGDGVN

-678 DLTRLPYLFRLSRKS
+678 DLTRLPYLFRLSRRS
-693 RAVIRQNIATAL
+693 RNVIRQNIATAL

-713 GVPLGAVS
+713 GVPLGMVS
-721 LIAAVLVGDVGVSLL
+721 LIMAVLVGDLGVSLL
-736 VTGNALRLARV
+736 VTVNALRLARV
-747 NA
+747 NV

>member
-1 MAGRGGVMVEG
+1 MAVPGDVVAGGNG
-12 GGAAMDVDGHGA
+12 DGAALAGGA
-24 ATVDVEGAGGVMV
+24 
-37 DGDGGATATAVRF
+37 ATAVRF

-77 GANLVGRTVTVEI
+77 GANLVGRTVTVEV
-90 DAGQIETDEVRR
+90 DPGRLAAEEVRR

-114 TGARMERATA
+114 TGARRERAAA
-124 TWATADARM
+124 TWATRDARI

-141 AVGLALQLAGVE
+141 AVGLALQLAGVG

-163 VRVSSLLFV
+163 VRIPSLLFV
-172 ASALVGGWRF
+172 TSALVGGWRF
-182 MPEGM
+182 MPDGV
-187 RAARELSLDMNFL
+187 RAARGLSLDMNFL

-219 IAFLFSTAELLEAYA
+219 IAFLFSTAELLESYA

-248 APKTAVVLRDGVEE
+248 APKTAVVLRGGVEE
-262 TVRVSEVAMGDVVVV
+262 TVRASEVAVGDVVVV
-277 RPGERIPVDGAVVE
+277 RPGERIPVDGSVVE

-300 LTGESLPVEKAP
+300 LTGESLPVEKDS

-352 EKARTERVVA
+352 EKARTERVVT

-437 EAMSGVGAMAM
+437 EAMSGVRAMAM

-471 AATVLARAAA
+471 PATVLARASA
-481 VEARSEHPVARAI
+481 VEARSEHPIARAI
-494 HEEAVRREV
+494 HEEAVRREIY
-503 HSHYAV
+503 SHYAV
-509 REFSARRGEGVEARL
+509 RDFSTRRGEGVTARL

-534 AVLGLDEAPPGMA
+534 ATLGIGEAPEGMA
-547 GAGRTV
+547 GDGRTV

-565 ISLEDRARKQAREA
+565 ISLEDRARKQAR
-579 VEGLHAMGIRPVVML
+579 VTVGGLHGMGIRPVVML
-594 TGDAAAT
+594 TGDDAAT
-601 GRRVARETGV
+601 GRRVAGETGV
-611 DEVRGGL
+611 DEVKARL
-618 LPDQKVAALKEL
+618 LPHEKVEALKAL

-713 GVPLGAVS
+713 GVPLGMVS
-721 LIAAVLVGDVGVSLL
+721 LITAVLVGDVGVSLL
-736 VTGNALRLARV
+736 VTANALRLARV
-747 NA
+747 DA

>member
-1 MAGRGGVMVEG
+1 MGRGDVML
-12 GGAAMDVDGHGA
+12 
-24 ATVDVEGAGGVMV
+24 
-37 DGDGGATATAVRF
+37 DGDGGGAATAVRF

-56 CSHCVTRIEDGL
+56 CTHCVTRIEDGL
-68 RKVDGVMGV
+68 RSVDGVMGV

-90 DAGQIETDEVRR
+90 DAGRVETEEVRR

-114 TGARMERATA
+114 TGARAERAAA
-124 TWATADARM
+124 TWATRDARI

-141 AVGLALQLAGVE
+141 AVGLALQLAGAG

-163 VRVSSLLFV
+163 VRIPSLLFV

-182 MPEGM
+182 MPDGV
-187 RAARELSLDMNFL
+187 RASRALSLDMNFL

-205 LGAVAIGEYLEAAA
+205 LGAIAIGEYLEAAA
-219 IAFLFSTAELLEAYA
+219 IAFLFSTAELLESYA

-248 APKTAVVLRDGVEE
+248 APKTAVVLRGGVEE
-262 TVRVSEVAMGDVVVV
+262 TVRASEVAVGDVVVV
-277 RPGERIPVDGAVVE
+277 RPGERIPVDGRVVE

-300 LTGESLPVEKAP
+300 LTGESLPVEKDP

-325 FMHIRTEKPADSS
+325 YMHVRTEKPAESS

-352 EKARTERVVA
+352 KKAKTERVVT
-362 RFARWYTP
+362 RFARSYTP

-437 EAMSGVGAMAM
+437 EAMSGVRAMAM

-471 AATVLARAAA
+471 PATVLARASA
-481 VEARSEHPVARAI
+481 VEARSEHPIARAI
-494 HEEAVRREV
+494 HEEAARREIYA
-503 HSHYAV
+503 HYAV
-509 REFSARRGEGVEARL
+509 REFSNRRGEGAEARL

-534 AVLGLDEAPPGMA
+534 AVLGIDEIPGGMA
-547 GAGRTV
+547 GDGRTV

-579 VEGLHAMGIRPVVML
+579 VGELHRMGIRPVVML

-601 GRRVARETGV
+601 GRRVAGETGV
-611 DEVRGGL
+611 DDVMARL
-618 LPDQKVAALKEL
+618 LPHEKVEALKAL

-713 GVPLGAVS
+713 GVPLGMVS
-721 LIAAVLVGDVGVSLL
+721 LITAVLVGDVGVSLL
-736 VTGNALRLARV
+736 VTANALRLARV
-747 NA
+747 DA

>member
-1 MAGRGGVMVEG
+1 MAVRGDVMVRGDVIVG
-12 GGAAMDVDGHGA
+12 GNG
-24 ATVDVEGAGGVMV
+24 EGA
-37 DGDGGATATAVRF
+37 ATAVRF

-68 RKVDGVMGV
+68 RRVDGVLGV

-90 DAGQIETDEVRR
+90 DAGRVETEEVRR

-114 TGARMERATA
+114 TGAREERAAA
-124 TWATADARM
+124 TWATRDARI

-141 AVGLALQLAGVE
+141 AVGLALQLAGVG

-163 VRVSSLLFV
+163 VRVPSLLFV

-182 MPEGM
+182 MPDGA

-219 IAFLFSTAELLEAYA
+219 IAFLFSTAELLESYA

-248 APKTAVVLRDGVEE
+248 APKTAVVLRGGVEE
-262 TVRVSEVAMGDVVVV
+262 TVRASEVAVGDVVVV
-277 RPGERIPVDGAVVE
+277 RPGERIPVDGSVVE

-300 LTGESLPVEKAP
+300 LTGESLPVEKDP

-325 FMHIRTEKPADSS
+325 FMRVRTEKTADSS

-352 EKARTERVVA
+352 EKARTERVVT

-370 AITVAAVLVVAVP
+370 AITIAAVLVVAVP

-437 EAMSGVGAMAM
+437 EAMSGVRAMAM

-471 AATVLARAAA
+471 PATVLARASA
-481 VEARSEHPVARAI
+481 VEARSEHPIARAI
-494 HEEAVRREV
+494 HEEAVRRELYA
-503 HSHYAV
+503 HYAV
-509 REFSARRGEGVEARL
+509 REFSTRRGEGVQARL

-534 AVLGLDEAPPGMA
+534 AALGLDDVPDGMA
-547 GAGRTV
+547 GDGRTV

-579 VEGLHAMGIRPVVML
+579 VGELRGMGIRPVVML
-594 TGDAAAT
+594 TGDDDAT

-611 DEVRGGL
+611 DDVMARL
-618 LPDQKVAALKEL
+618 LPHEKVEALKEL

-678 DLTRLPYLFRLSRKS
+678 DLSRLPYLFRLSRKS

-713 GVPLGAVS
+713 GVPLGMVS

-747 NA
+747 DA

>member
-1 MAGRGGVMVEG
+1 MAGQGDVMV
-12 GGAAMDVDGHGA
+12 
-24 ATVDVEGAGGVMV
+24 GAGGE
-37 DGDGGATATAVRF
+37 GAATAVRF

-68 RKVDGVMGV
+68 RKVDGVLEV
-77 GANLVGRTVTVEI
+77 GGNLVGRTVTVEI
-90 DAGQIETDEVRR
+90 DPGRLASDEVRR

-114 TGARMERATA
+114 AGPRSEKIPA
-124 TWATADARM
+124 TWTTPDAQL
-133 TYASAALF
+133 TYASAGLF
-141 AVGLALQLAGVE
+141 GIGLALELGGVG
-153 PLLFTLPLNE
+153 PLLLTLPLSE
-163 VRVSSLLFV
+163 LRLSSVLFIVSAF
-172 ASALVGGWRF
+172 VGGWRF
-182 MPEGM
+182 MPSGV
-187 RAARELSLDMNFL
+187 RAARTLSLDMNFL

-205 LGAVAIGEYLEAAA
+205 LGALAIGEYLEAAA

-248 APKTAVVLRDGVEE
+248 APKTAVVLREGVEE
-262 TVRVSEVAMGDVVVV
+262 TVRASEIVVGDVVVV
-277 RPGERIPVDGAVVE
+277 RPGERIPVDGSVLE
-291 GGSAVDESP
+291 GASAVDESP
-300 LTGESLPVEKAP
+300 ITGESLPVEKDP
-312 GDPVFAGTITRDG
+312 GAPVFAGTITRDG

-338 SLARIVELVERAGA
+338 SLARIVELVEKAGA
-352 EKARTERVVA
+352 EKAKTERVVT

-370 AITVAAVLVVAVP
+370 AIAVGAVLVVAVP
-383 TLAGAD
+383 TLLGGQD
-389 FITWLVRGLTLLVI
+389 FVTWLVRGLTLLVI

-437 EAMSGVGAMAM
+437 EAMSGVRAMAM

-456 GHLEVRDV
+456 GHLEVREV
-464 RSTRGAP
+464 KSTRGAP
-471 AATVLARAAA
+471 RETVLARASA
-481 VEARSEHPVARAI
+481 VEARSEHPIARAI
-494 HEEAVRREV
+494 HEEAVKREILTR
-503 HSHYAV
+503 YGV
-509 REFSARRGEGVEARL
+509 REFSTRRGEGVTAWL

-534 AVLGLDEAPPGMA
+534 SAVGLDEVPA
-547 GAGRTV
+547 GLAGEGRTV

-565 ISLEDRARKQAREA
+565 ISLEDRARKQARAA
-579 VEGLHAMGIRPVVML
+579 VGQLRTMGVRPVVML
-594 TGDAAAT
+594 TGDDAAT
-601 GRRVARETGV
+601 GRRVAEETGV
-611 DEVRGGL
+611 DEVKARL
-618 LPDQKVAALKEL
+618 LPHEKVRALKEL
-630 EREHG
+630 QEEYG
-635 RVAMVGDGVN
+635 SVAMVGDGVN

-713 GVPLGAVS
+713 GVPLGVVS
-721 LIAAVLVGDVGVSLL
+721 LITAVLVGDLGVSLL
-736 VTGNALRLARV
+736 VTGNALRLARMNV
-747 NA
+747 

>member
-1 MAGRGGVMVEG
+1 MAGQSVAEQS
-12 GGAAMDVDGHGA
+12 A
-24 ATVDVEGAGGVMV
+24 
-37 DGDGGATATAVRF
+37 AVRF

-56 CSHCVTRIEDGL
+56 CSHCVTKIEDGL
-68 RKVDGVMGV
+68 RKVDGVLGV
-77 GANLVGRTVTVEI
+77 GANLVGRTVTVEM
-90 DAGQIETDEVRR
+90 DPGRLASDEVRR

-114 TGARMERATA
+114 TGPRSEPIPA
-124 TWATADARM
+124 TWTSPDARL
-133 TYASAALF
+133 TYASAGIF
-141 AVGLALQLAGVE
+141 AVGLALELSGVA
-153 PLLFTLPLNE
+153 PLLLALPLSE
-163 VRVSSLLFV
+163 LRLPSLFFIVSAF
-172 ASALVGGWRF
+172 VGGWRF
-182 MPEGM
+182 MPSGV
-187 RAARELSLDMNFL
+187 RAARTLSLDMNFL

-205 LGAVAIGEYLEAAA
+205 LGAIAIGEYLEAAA

-262 TVRVSEVAMGDVVVV
+262 TVRASEIVVGDVVVV
-277 RPGERIPVDGAVVE
+277 RPGERIPVDGSVLE

-300 LTGESLPVEKAP
+300 ITGESLPVEKDP

-338 SLARIVELVERAGA
+338 SLARIVELVEKAGA
-352 EKARTERVVA
+352 EKAKTERVVA

-370 AITVAAVLVVAVP
+370 AIAIGAVLVVAVP
-383 TLAGAD
+383 TLLAGQD
-389 FITWLVRGLTLLVI
+389 FVTWLVRGLTLLVI

-437 EAMSGVGAMAM
+437 EAMSGVRAMAM

-471 AATVLARAAA
+471 PETVLARASA
-481 VEARSEHPVARAI
+481 VEARSEHPIARAI
-494 HEEAVRREV
+494 HEEAVKREIFT
-503 HSHYAV
+503 HYAV
-509 REFSARRGEGVEARL
+509 REFSTRRGEGVTARL

-534 AVLGLDEAPPGMA
+534 STLGVEEAPGGMA
-547 GAGRTV
+547 GSGRTV
-553 VVVADEDGPLGW
+553 VAVADEEGPLGW
-565 ISLEDRARKQAREA
+565 ISLEDRARKQARAA
-579 VEGLHAMGIRPVVML
+579 VGQLQAMGIRPVVML
-594 TGDAAAT
+594 TGDDAAT
-601 GRRVARETGV
+601 GRRVAEETGV
-611 DEVRGGL
+611 DEVMARL
-618 LPDQKVAALKEL
+618 LPHEKVEALKEL
-630 EREHG
+630 EGEYGH
-635 RVAMVGDGVN
+635 VAMVGDGVN

-678 DLTRLPYLFRLSRKS
+678 DLTRLPYLFRLSRRS
-693 RAVIRQNIATAL
+693 RNVIRQNIATAL

-713 GVPLGAVS
+713 GVPLGMVS
-721 LIAAVLVGDVGVSLL
+721 LIMAVLVGDLGVSLL
-736 VTGNALRLARV
+736 VTVNALRLARV
-747 NA
+747 NV